1 MDHTTETGL
10 AGKMEALARKIPGF
24 GGYLDRER
32 RRDADRLQREF
43 MAKSL
48 GELKRKVQD
57 SQEQLLEAG
66 QMKLMTKLD
75 DVNNIV
81 DRVAGRMRSAAHG
94 YSGFFDANQVNE
106 DELNRIYEFDLSLVS
121 ELTHAEEA
129 VQGLAA
135 SLEGDA
141 VKARISDLEKAV
153 RAIDS
158 KLDERERL
166 LKGVR

>member
-1 MDHTTETGL
+1 MEHTSETG
-10 AGKMEALARKIPGF
+10 AGAKLEELMRKIPGF

-43 MAKSL
+43 MAKGLS
-48 GELKRKVQD
+48 ELKRKVQD
-57 SQEQLLEAG
+57 AQEQLLEAG

-81 DRVAGRMRSAAHG
+81 DRVAGRMKNASYG
-94 YSGFFDANQVNE
+94 YTGLFEQNEVNE
-106 DELNRIYEFDLSLVS
+106 EELNRIYEFDLSLVN
-121 ELTHAEEA
+121 ELQHADEA
-129 VQGLAA
+129 LLAL
-135 SLEGDA
+135 SNNLEGDT
-141 VKARISDLEKAV
+141 VRARITDLEKAI

>member
-1 MDHTTETGL
+1 MDHTAELGL

-32 RRDADRLQREF
+32 RRDADKLQRDY
-43 MAKSL
+43 MAKNL
-48 GELKRKVQD
+48 EQLKRKVQD

-75 DVNNIV
+75 DVNNII

-121 ELTHAEEA
+121 ELQHAEEA
-129 VQGLAA
+129 LQGLAS
-135 SLEGDA
+135 SLEGEN
-141 VKARISDLEKAV
+141 VRARIGDLEKAV
-153 RAIDS
+153 RAVDS